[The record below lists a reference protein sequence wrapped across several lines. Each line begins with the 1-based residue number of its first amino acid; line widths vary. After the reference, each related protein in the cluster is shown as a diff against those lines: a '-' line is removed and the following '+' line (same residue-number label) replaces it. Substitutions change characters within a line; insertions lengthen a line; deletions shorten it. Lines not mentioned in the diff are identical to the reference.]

1 MQGMSLLG
9 LYEVAL
15 GIDEDIQLKTM
26 RVSNVLKYYGRLV
39 HYVQASYETCILPH
53 W

>member
-26 RVSNVLKYYGRLV
+26 RVSNVLKHTMFTRLMKPV
-39 HYVQASYETCILPH
+39 FCLIGKLL
-53 W
+53 